1 MSVKTMLSECLLFFD
16 VNSSGLEKIA
26 SITQQKEFDA
36 GTTLFSAG
44 DSAVDL
50 FVIEEGRVAIQMSL
64 PKMAGHV
71 ARRIT
76 VDVVSKNEIV
86 GWSAIVEPFKF
97 SFNTICMQ
105 HTKVLSINAAKLR
118 DMLND
123 DPALGYD
130 IMKNLT
136 KILAVGLNDTRQIL
150 IAERLMQSQ
159 E

>member
-1 MSVKTMLSECLLFFD
+1 MSAKTMLGECLLFFD

-26 SITQQKEFDA
+26 EITQEKEFDA
-36 GTTLFSAG
+36 GATLFSAG

-50 FVIEEGRVAIQMSL
+50 YIIEEGRVAIQMSL
-64 PKMAGHV
+64 PKTAGHA

-86 GWSAIVEPFKF
+86 GWSAIVEPYKYT
-97 SFNTICMQ
+97 FNTICMQ
-105 HTKVLSINAAKLR
+105 HTIALSINAAKLR
-118 DMLND
+118 ALMND
-123 DPALGYD
+123 DPGLGYD

-150 IAERLMQSQ
+150 IAERLMVSQ